1 MEKLTLEHFIHSYEC
16 GPDGKLRLLA
26 LFNILQNIADLH
38 ADNLG
43 LGYQNFIGKNLA
55 WVGASYA
62 VHIDK
67 RPSWSDKVDLTTWP
81 SDKTSVCAIRDF
93 ILKDKEGKTL
103 MTATSQWAL
112 IDITTG
118 RPQPLK
124 RQIENLKAVPERAL
138 NSDFPTL
145 SVPQKIDFEK
155 RFYVRYDDIDIN
167 KHVNNAI
174 YPVWASEAVPNDFRQ
189 SHEPEDINIS
199 FRHPAFFG
207 DEIMVETQIDGNE
220 TLHHIM
226 SLDKTKEFSKVKI
239 KWKQLT

>member
-67 RPSWSDKVDLTTWP
+67 RPSWGDKVDLTTWP

-124 RQIENLKAVPERAL
+124 RHIENLKAIPERAL